1 LRINHKQENFKLIRM
16 DVISIKNDFGAQ
28 IEDIWSNK
36 EFDSIIIKERGY
48 AVQDEIAKKAL
59 LFVGINPS
67 YNNKPEKIFYNNNHS
82 EVHPYFKKFIDISK
96 IVEMDWAHID
106 LLFVRETNQKVV
118 KGLGAE
124 HLGHQF
130 FEEQLKISIAIIERT
145 RPKILVVN
153 NTYARDLLKRKFDF
167 EFDEEIGTKKI
178 KSQNSLNKTTVFFTR
193 MLTGQ
198 RALDLGSYERLIW
211 QIKYVLKKMN

>member
-1 LRINHKQENFKLIRM
+1 M
-16 DVISIKNDFGAQ
+16 DVISVKNDFGAQ

-36 EFDSIIIKERGY
+36 EFDSIIIKERGF
-48 AVQDEIAKKAL
+48 AVQDEIAKNAL

-82 EVHPYFKKFIDISK
+82 EVHPYFKKFIDISN
-96 IVEMDWAHID
+96 IVEMNWAHID
-106 LLFVRETNQKVV
+106 LLFIRETNQKVI
-118 KGLGAE
+118 KDLGTE
-124 HLGHQF
+124 HLGHRF
-130 FEEQLKISIAIIERT
+130 FEEQLKMSIAIIEKIL
-145 RPKILVVN
+145 PKIIVVN

-167 EFDEEIGTKKI
+167 EFDEKIGTQRI
-178 KSQNSLNKTTVFFTR
+178 KSQDSLDKTPVFFTS

-211 QIKYVLKKMN
+211 QIKYVLKMMN